1 MECSLTTMFEKAAYN
16 LKAKQRLLL
25 ALQAL

>member
-25 ALQAL
+25 VLQAL

>member
-16 LKAKQRLLL
+16 LKAKQKLLVT
-25 ALQAL
+25 LQAL